1 MQIADNDTKVV
12 NVTDDTM
19 IFLREF
25 SCFVKKKKKRKKLE
39 LRQKGSN
46 LKISFQKPRPY
57 GL

>member
-25 SCFVKKKKKRKKLE
+25 SCFVKKKKKKK
-39 LRQKGSN
+39 KN
-46 LKISFQKPRPY
+46 
-57 GL
+57 